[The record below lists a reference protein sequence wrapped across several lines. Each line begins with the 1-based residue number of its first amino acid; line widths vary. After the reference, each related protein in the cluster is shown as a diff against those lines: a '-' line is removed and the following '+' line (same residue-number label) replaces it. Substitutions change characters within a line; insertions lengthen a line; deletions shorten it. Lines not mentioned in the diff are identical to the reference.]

1 MILGNCEI
9 QGDPEGWNQ
18 ALALIAEIRS
28 KADLMEKLPEPEDA
42 AHVHPMAQEIDALM
56 GRLIRLMTWRLCDA
70 PGTAEL
76 VLRQDET
83 SLSSRWWARFDGECP
98 PFGHPKDT
106 GWSTVKDYNK
116 GYAMALAVAIAA
128 EKVLTEE
135 PLETR
140 GSDER

>member
-9 QGDPEGWNQ
+9 SGDPEGRDQ

-28 KADLMEKLPEPEDA
+28 KADLMEKLQEPEDA
-42 AHVHPMAQEIDALM
+42 GKVDPMAQEIDALM

-98 PFGHPKDT
+98 PFGHPKET
-106 GWSTVKDYNK
+106 GWSTARDYNK
-116 GYAMALAVAIAA
+116 GYAMALAVAVAA
-128 EKVLTEE
+128 EKVLTAE
-135 PLETR
+135 PL
-140 GSDER
+140 